1 MQRNHDHH
9 TKRSY
14 TAPYELRSIAHC
26 VVMLNVHT
34 SDSWKMQCFW
44 WHTVNSM
51 ANSTVLCLS
60 WVHFKLRCLRFPS
73 LSLSAL
79 IGSMCAWMSIVQVS
93 VLFIYITSHTCVL
106 VRTSHTGVAPP
117 ASILLWVVCKRCVRS
132 WIKACLFWAGICD
145 WALFSVRRYVTCTFS
160 TYIHATRGVS
170 LLESDSDNK

>member
-1 MQRNHDHH
+1 MF
-9 TKRSY
+9 TLP
-14 TAPYELRSIAHC
+14 TAGRCSASGGTQWTAWQILLCCACLECILSSDVC
-26 VVMLNVHT
+26 VFL
-34 SDSWKMQCFW
+34 
-44 WHTVNSM
+44 
-51 ANSTVLCLS
+51 L
-60 WVHFKLRCLRFPS
+60 S

-132 WIKACLFWAGICD
+132 WIKVCLFWAGICD